1 MDRKKEILKRLTETE
16 GYVSGQELC
25 RMLQVSRTA
34 VWKIIQ
40 KLKEEGYPIEAVT
53 NKGYRLLSMEETDI
67 FNREQIVGKLSTSW
81 AGRPLIFKEETGS
94 TNDDVF
100 ALAAEGYPHGTLVVA
115 ARQTAGKGRRGRTWI
130 SPEDGNIYM
139 SILLKPDLR
148 PEITPMLT
156 VVMALSVYQ
165 AAQKLLSGQPS
176 SQQPSGFTGTENVPA
191 DESEHESPVEASLE
205 ASLESSLESPL
216 ESPAAENDSSAD
228 VPACRFGIKW
238 PNDIVAS
245 VNGGPYRKLCGI
257 LTEMRME
264 DSEISAITIGI
275 GLNVNQTE
283 FSSEIAEN
291 AGSFSLSMGRKINR
305 AALTASIWNFFEQN
319 YLLFVQKQDFSALR
333 PAYEAG
339 LVNCGKSVH
348 VLDPKNPFTGTA
360 IGINDEGELLV
371 QPDDG
376 GPVRVIGS
384 GEVSVRG
391 VKGYV

>member
-34 VWKIIQ
+34 VWKIIK

-53 NKGYRLLSMEETDI
+53 NKGYRLLSMEETDV

-165 AAQKLLSGQPS
+165 AAQKLLSDQPS
-176 SQQPSGFTGTENVPA
+176 SQQPSGSTGTENVPA
-191 DESEHESPVEASLE
+191 DKSAQESPLE
-205 ASLESSLESPL
+205 SSLESSLESPL
-216 ESPAAENDSSAD
+216 ESPATENDSSAD

>member
-165 AAQKLLSGQPS
+165 AAEKLLSLQP
-176 SQQPSGFTGTENVPA
+176 SQQPSGSYGPSGTENVPA
-191 DESEHESPVEASLE
+191 DESEHKSPVESSLE
-205 ASLESSLESPL
+205 ASLESPS
-216 ESPAAENDSSAD
+216 AENDSSAD

-283 FSSEIAEN
+283 FSPEIAEN
-291 AGSFSLSMGRKINR
+291 AGSFSLSMGSKINR

-360 IGINDEGELLV
+360 IGINNEGELLV

>member
-1 MDRKKEILKRLTETE
+1 MSPKYRKKDCRVDRKKEILRRLTETD
-16 GYVSGQELC
+16 GFVSGQELC
-25 RMLQVSRTA
+25 EMLRVSRTA
-34 VWKIIQ
+34 VWKNIQ

-100 ALAAEGYPHGTLVVA
+100 ALAAEGCPHGTLVVA

-130 SPEDGNIYM
+130 SPQEGNIYM

-148 PEITPMLT
+148 PEVTPMLT

-165 AAQKLLSGQPS
+165 AA
-176 SQQPSGFTGTENVPA
+176 
-191 DESEHESPVEASLE
+191 ESICG
-205 ASLESSLESPL
+205 
-216 ESPAAENDSSAD
+216 DSAG
-228 VPACRFGIKW
+228 CRFGIKW

-245 VNGGPYRKLCGI
+245 VDGGAYRKLCGI

-264 DSEISAITIGI
+264 DSEISAITIGT

-283 FSSEIAEN
+283 FAPEIAEN
-291 AGSFSLSMGRKINR
+291 ATSFSLSTGKKINR
-305 AALTASIWNFFEQN
+305 AALTAAIWNHFEKN
-319 YLLFVQKQDFSALR
+319 YALFVQNQDFSALR

-348 VLDPKNPFTGTA
+348 VLDPREPFTGTA
-360 IGINDEGELLV
+360 IGINDLGELLV
-371 QPDDG
+371 QPDGG
-376 GPVRVIGS
+376 GPVRAIGS

>member
-165 AAQKLLSGQPS
+165 AAEKLLSLQP
-176 SQQPSGFTGTENVPA
+176 SQQPSGSYGPSGTENVPA
-191 DESEHESPVEASLE
+191 DESEHESPVES
-205 ASLESSLESPL
+205 SLESSLESP
-216 ESPAAENDSSAD
+216 SAENDSSAD

-283 FSSEIAEN
+283 FSPEIAEN
-291 AGSFSLSMGRKINR
+291 AGSFSLSMGSKINR

-360 IGINDEGELLV
+360 IGINNEGELLV

>member
-165 AAQKLLSGQPS
+165 AAEKLLSDQPS
-176 SQQPSGFTGTENVPA
+176 SQQPSGSTGTENVPA
-191 DESEHESPVEASLE
+191 DESEHESPVES
-205 ASLESSLESPL
+205 SLESSLDSP
-216 ESPAAENDSSAD
+216 SAEKASSAD

-283 FSSEIAEN
+283 FSPEIAEN
-291 AGSFSLSMGRKINR
+291 AGSFSLSIGSKINR

-360 IGINDEGELLV
+360 VGINNEGELLV

>member
-165 AAQKLLSGQPS
+165 AAEKLLSDQPS
-176 SQQPSGFTGTENVPA
+176 SQQPSGSTGTENVPA
-191 DESEHESPVEASLE
+191 DESEHESPVES
-205 ASLESSLESPL
+205 SLESSLESP
-216 ESPAAENDSSAD
+216 SAENDSSAD

-283 FSSEIAEN
+283 FSPEIAEN
-291 AGSFSLSMGRKINR
+291 AGSFSLSIGSKINR
-305 AALTASIWNFFEQN
+305 AALTASIWNCFEQN

-360 IGINDEGELLV
+360 IGINNEGELLV

>member
-1 MDRKKEILKRLTETE
+1 MNRKQEILKRLSER
-16 GYVSGQELC
+16 GDFVSGQELC
-25 RMLQVSRTA
+25 EKLQVSRTA
-34 VWKIIQ
+34 VWKNIQ

-130 SPEDGNIYM
+130 SPEAGNIYM

-165 AAQKLLSGQPS
+165 AAEKAS
-176 SQQPSGFTGTENVPA
+176 SEDMS
-191 DESEHESPVEASLE
+191 
-205 ASLESSLESPL
+205 
-216 ESPAAENDSSAD
+216 
-228 VPACRFGIKW
+228 ACRFGIKW

-283 FSSEIAEN
+283 FSPEIAEN
-291 AGSFSLSMGRKINR
+291 AGSFARSMGSKINR

-360 IGINDEGELLV
+360 IGINNEGELLV

>member
-165 AAQKLLSGQPS
+165 AAEKLLSLQP
-176 SQQPSGFTGTENVPA
+176 SQQPSGSYGPSGTENVPA
-191 DESEHESPVEASLE
+191 DESEHESPVE
-205 ASLESSLESPL
+205 SSLESP
-216 ESPAAENDSSAD
+216 SAENDSSAD

-283 FSSEIAEN
+283 FSPEIAEN
-291 AGSFSLSMGRKINR
+291 AGSFSLSIGSKINR

-360 IGINDEGELLV
+360 VGINNEGELLV

>member
-53 NKGYRLLSMEETDI
+53 NKGYRLLSMEETDV

-165 AAQKLLSGQPS
+165 AAQKLLSDQPS
-176 SQQPSGFTGTENVPA
+176 SQQPSGSTGTENVPA
-191 DESEHESPVEASLE
+191 DESAQESP
-205 ASLESSLESPL
+205 LESSLESPL

>member
-165 AAQKLLSGQPS
+165 AAEKLLSDQPS
-176 SQQPSGFTGTENVPA
+176 SQQPSGSTGTENVPA
-191 DESEHESPVEASLE
+191 DESEHESPVES
-205 ASLESSLESPL
+205 SLESSLESP
-216 ESPAAENDSSAD
+216 SAENDSSAD

-283 FSSEIAEN
+283 FSPEIAEN
-291 AGSFSLSMGRKINR
+291 AGSFSLSMGSKINR
-305 AALTASIWNFFEQN
+305 AALTASIWNCFEQN

-360 IGINDEGELLV
+360 IGINNEGELLV

>member
-53 NKGYRLLSMEETDI
+53 NKGYRLLSMEETDV

-176 SQQPSGFTGTENVPA
+176 SQQPSGSTGTENVPA
-191 DESEHESPVEASLE
+191 DKSAQESPLE
-205 ASLESSLESPL
+205 SSLESSLESPL

>member
-1 MDRKKEILKRLTETE
+1 MDRKKEILKRLTEAE

-165 AAQKLLSGQPS
+165 AAEKAS
-176 SQQPSGFTGTENVPA
+176 SEDMS
-191 DESEHESPVEASLE
+191 
-205 ASLESSLESPL
+205 
-216 ESPAAENDSSAD
+216 
-228 VPACRFGIKW
+228 ACRFGIKW

-283 FSSEIAEN
+283 FSPEIAEN
-291 AGSFSLSMGRKINR
+291 AGSFALSMGSKINR

-360 IGINDEGELLV
+360 IGINNEGELLV

>member
-34 VWKIIQ
+34 VWKIIK

-176 SQQPSGFTGTENVPA
+176 SQQPSGSTGTENVPA
-191 DESEHESPVEASLE
+191 DESEHESPVES
-205 ASLESSLESPL
+205 SLESSLESPL

-339 LVNCGKSVH
+339 LVNCGKSGH

>member
-25 RMLQVSRTA
+25 HMLQVSRTA
-34 VWKIIQ
+34 VWKIIR

-191 DESEHESPVEASLE
+191 DKSAQESP
-205 ASLESSLESPL
+205 LESSLESSL

>member
-1 MDRKKEILKRLTETE
+1 MDRKKEILRRLTEE
-16 GYVSGQELC
+16 KDFVSGQELC
-25 RMLQVSRTA
+25 EMLQVSRTA
-34 VWKIIQ
+34 IWKNIQ

-67 FNREQIVGKLSTSW
+67 FNQEQISGKLSTSW
-81 AGRPLIFKEETGS
+81 VGRPLIFKEETGS

-130 SPEDGNIYM
+130 SPEEGNIYM

-165 AAQKLLSGQPS
+165 AAEKLLGRELQADGQADGECAQPAERLPAGEAVDANASGETPR
-176 SQQPSGFTGTENVPA
+176 
-191 DESEHESPVEASLE
+191 
-205 ASLESSLESPL
+205 
-216 ESPAAENDSSAD
+216 
-228 VPACRFGIKW
+228 CRFGIKW

-283 FSSEIAEN
+283 FPPEIEEN
-291 AGSFSLSMGRKINR
+291 AGSFALSMGEKVNR
-305 AALTASIWNFFEQN
+305 AAFTAAIWNFFERN

-339 LVNCGKSVH
+339 LVNRGKSVH
-348 VLDPKNPFTGTA
+348 VLDPREPFTGTA
-360 IGINDEGELLV
+360 IGINDTGELLV

-376 GPVRVIGS
+376 GPVQVIGS

>member
-1 MDRKKEILKRLTETE
+1 MDRKKEILKRLTEAE
-16 GYVSGQELC
+16 DYVSGQELC

-165 AAQKLLSGQPS
+165 AAEKLLSLQP
-176 SQQPSGFTGTENVPA
+176 SQQPSGSYGPSGTENVPA
-191 DESEHESPVEASLE
+191 DESEHESPVE
-205 ASLESSLESPL
+205 SSLESPL
-216 ESPAAENDSSAD
+216 ESPSAENDSSAD

-283 FSSEIAEN
+283 FSPEIAEN
-291 AGSFSLSMGRKINR
+291 AGSFALSMGSKINR

-360 IGINDEGELLV
+360 IGINNEGELLV

-376 GPVRVIGS
+376 GLVRVIGS

>member
-165 AAQKLLSGQPS
+165 AAEKAS
-176 SQQPSGFTGTENVPA
+176 SEDMS
-191 DESEHESPVEASLE
+191 
-205 ASLESSLESPL
+205 
-216 ESPAAENDSSAD
+216 
-228 VPACRFGIKW
+228 ACRFGIKW

-283 FSSEIAEN
+283 FSPEIAEN
-291 AGSFSLSMGRKINR
+291 AGSFALSMGSKINR

-360 IGINDEGELLV
+360 IGINNEGELLV

>member
-81 AGRPLIFKEETGS
+81 AGHPLIFKEETGS

-165 AAQKLLSGQPS
+165 AAEKLLSLQP
-176 SQQPSGFTGTENVPA
+176 SQQPSGSYGPSGTENVPA
-191 DESEHESPVEASLE
+191 DESEHESPVE
-205 ASLESSLESPL
+205 SSLESP
-216 ESPAAENDSSAD
+216 SAENDSSAD

-283 FSSEIAEN
+283 FSPEIAEN
-291 AGSFSLSMGRKINR
+291 AGSFALSMGSKINR

-360 IGINDEGELLV
+360 IGINNEGELLV

>member
-165 AAQKLLSGQPS
+165 AAEKLLS
-176 SQQPSGFTGTENVPA
+176 
-191 DESEHESPVEASLE
+191 
-205 ASLESSLESPL
+205 
-216 ESPAAENDSSAD
+216 
-228 VPACRFGIKW
+228 
-238 PNDIVAS
+238 
-245 VNGGPYRKLCGI
+245 
-257 LTEMRME
+257 
-264 DSEISAITIGI
+264 
-275 GLNVNQTE
+275 
-283 FSSEIAEN
+283 
-291 AGSFSLSMGRKINR
+291 
-305 AALTASIWNFFEQN
+305 
-319 YLLFVQKQDFSALR
+319 LR
-333 PAYEAG
+333 
-339 LVNCGKSVH
+339 
-348 VLDPKNPFTGTA
+348 
-360 IGINDEGELLV
+360 
-371 QPDDG
+371 
-376 GPVRVIGS
+376 
-384 GEVSVRG
+384 
-391 VKGYV
+391 

>member
-34 VWKIIQ
+34 VWKIIK

-53 NKGYRLLSMEETDI
+53 NKGYRLLSMEETDV

-176 SQQPSGFTGTENVPA
+176 SQQPSGSTGTENVPA
-191 DESEHESPVEASLE
+191 DKSAQESP
-205 ASLESSLESPL
+205 LESSLESPL

>member
-165 AAQKLLSGQPS
+165 AAEKLLSDQPS
-176 SQQPSGFTGTENVPA
+176 SQQPSGSTGTENVPA
-191 DESEHESPVEASLE
+191 DESEHESPVES
-205 ASLESSLESPL
+205 SLESSLESP
-216 ESPAAENDSSAD
+216 SAENDSSAD

-283 FSSEIAEN
+283 FSPEIAEN
-291 AGSFSLSMGRKINR
+291 AGSFALSMGSKINR

-360 IGINDEGELLV
+360 IGINNEGELLV

>member
-176 SQQPSGFTGTENVPA
+176 SQQPSGSTGTENVPA
-191 DESEHESPVEASLE
+191 DESEHESPVESP
-205 ASLESSLESPL
+205 LESPL

>member
-165 AAQKLLSGQPS
+165 AAEKLLSLQP
-176 SQQPSGFTGTENVPA
+176 SQQPSGSYGPSGTENVPA
-191 DESEHESPVEASLE
+191 DESEHESPVE
-205 ASLESSLESPL
+205 SSLESP
-216 ESPAAENDSSAD
+216 SAENDSSAD

-283 FSSEIAEN
+283 FSPEIAEN
-291 AGSFSLSMGRKINR
+291 AGSFALSMGSKINR

-339 LVNCGKSVH
+339 LVNYGKSVH

-360 IGINDEGELLV
+360 IGINNEGELLV

>member
-53 NKGYRLLSMEETDI
+53 NKGYRLLSMEETDV

-176 SQQPSGFTGTENVPA
+176 SQQPSGSTGTENVPA
-191 DESEHESPVEASLE
+191 DESAQESP
-205 ASLESSLESPL
+205 LESSLESPL